1 MVAFH
6 ARLDYLSQNM
16 LREVFVKRAQ
26 LFAHSLT
33 DLAKLDT
40 RDRDLVRTRAGGI
53 WQKNRMKNQYH
64 EQKIAVKC

>member
-16 LREVFVKRAQ
+16 LREVLVKRAK

-40 RDRDLVRTRAGGI
+40 KDRDQVRTRGVFG
-53 WQKNRMKNQYH
+53 R
-64 EQKIAVKC
+64 KIGC